1 MDQKSF
7 NPHCVMTYA
16 ALQHEMIWMP
26 SAMEKDFPVDSENGW
41 GARMIL
47 RRAGH
52 ADLSAIIQLLAEDEL
67 GEAREIVQVPPH
79 ESYLR
84 AFDVIAADP
93 NQMMMV
99 AEDAGQIVGCLQLT
113 FIPGLSRKGMW
124 RGQIESVRV
133 AGSHRGKSLGR
144 AMFDWAINE
153 CRERGCGLVQLST
166 DKTRNR
172 AHAFYA
178 ALGFEASH
186 VGMKLKL

>member
-1 MDQKSF
+1 
-7 NPHCVMTYA
+7 MTYA
-16 ALQHEMIWMP
+16 ALQHEMISMAF
-26 SAMEKDFPVDSENGW
+26 SMVKDFPVDARNGEV
-41 GARMIL
+41 AMMIL
-47 RRAGH
+47 RRAEH
-52 ADLSAIIQLLAEDEL
+52 ADLSAIIQLLADDEL
-67 GEAREIVQVPPH
+67 GKAREIVQEPPH

-84 AFDVIAADP
+84 AFDAIAADP
-93 NQMMMV
+93 NQTMVV

-133 AGSHRGKSLGR
+133 AGSHRGKSVGR
-144 AMFDWAINE
+144 AMFDWAINQ
-153 CRERGCGLVQLST
+153 CRKRGCGLVQLST

-186 VGMKLKL
+186 EGMKLKL